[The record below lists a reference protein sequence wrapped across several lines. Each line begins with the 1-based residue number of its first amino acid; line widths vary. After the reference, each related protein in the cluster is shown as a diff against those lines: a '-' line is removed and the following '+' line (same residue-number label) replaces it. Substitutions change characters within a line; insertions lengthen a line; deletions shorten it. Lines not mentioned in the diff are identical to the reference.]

1 MIIFASIVALIVLSS
16 AVFSLSSVEVNFMYE
31 VSNLEGKQ
39 QEIVQAGDFAYGTNV
54 LFLKKNPYISKLE
67 KQFPYLKILNIETCF
82 PNKLVINCEERQPT
96 FTVQLEDK
104 SYAIIDE
111 DYKIL
116 EKINVTGSYVSSVSN
131 PILLEGVKFTGGKNE
146 GDFLSIDKSQE
157 NLMLNLM
164 LGFKQWNLDT
174 AFLISKIASV
184 NVNYQSSSDV
194 LIKMHEGVQILLK
207 SADEKA
213 TQMLHLAF
221 STYDYS
227 ADYRT
232 QGTMEVRI
240 IDGQAKIYFS
250 KEN

>member
-1 MIIFASIVALIVLSS
+1 
-16 AVFSLSSVEVNFMYE
+16 MYE
-31 VSNLEGKQ
+31 VSKLEGKQ

-54 LFLKKNPYISKLE
+54 LFLKKNPYIAKLE

-116 EKINVTGSYVSSVSN
+116 EKINVTGSYVSSTTN
-131 PILLEGVKFTGGKNE
+131 PIFLEGVKFTGGKTE
-146 GDFLSIDKSQE
+146 GDFLSIDKTQE

-174 AFLISKIASV
+174 AFLTSKIASV
-184 NVNYQSSSDV
+184 NVNYQSSNDV
-194 LIKMHEGVQILLK
+194 LIQMHEGVQILLK
-207 SADEKA
+207 KADENA

-221 STYDYS
+221 SAYDYS
-227 ADYRT
+227 ASYRT
-232 QGTMEVRI
+232 QGTLEVRI
-240 IDGQAKIYFS
+240 VDGQAKIFFS
-250 KEN
+250 NEN